1 MDNLPT
7 RGTPG
12 LGRPILGRPICHV
25 DAHPA
30 LALAQRAMAELHVFG
45 QVVGAGGF
53 SLPSLF
59 CKWSI
64 EAGSNFRLLQG
75 LSKGQTQCDQPNDDE
90 MAVWAHPVDVHYST
104 KGIDGWPRLCVE
116 VWGIDTFG
124 RYEIAGYGCCVL
136 PAASG
141 HHQLKCLT
149 WRPIGSAGQRV
160 SSAAPPGPTACAPS
174 RTRAPTHARARRSFL
189 PWGHADAQAQQRRVG
204 AVGPVPAA
212 HGDVRRGVARAVGDH
227 EGLPAVPPGPESHHH
242 HRAAMYA
249 ARPSPC

>member
-1 MDNLPT
+1 
-7 RGTPG
+7 
-12 LGRPILGRPICHV
+12 
-25 DAHPA
+25 
-30 LALAQRAMAELHVFG
+30 MAELHVFG

-160 SSAAPPGPTACAPS
+160 SSAAPPGPTARRPPA
-174 RTRAPTHARARRSFL
+174 TRARTPSHTRASTHARARAAAFFL
-189 PWGHADAQAQQRRVG
+189 GGTPTLKHSNVVSAPSDRFRLHTETCGEVLLELSVITKDFQRCS
-204 AVGPVPAA
+204 PAPIPINTTA
-212 HGDVRRGVARAVGDH
+212 LPRTPPGRAPLDQRASRLRRYGVAT
-227 EGLPAVPPGPESHHH
+227 
-242 HRAAMYA
+242 
-249 ARPSPC
+249 